1 MLIVTTRHNQDCSS
15 SAARLPAARA
25 DAARGCARRK
35 PWAASFTPDR
45 QIAFLGEAEPR
56 AARPGRLPG
65 E

>member
-15 SAARLPAARA
+15 SADRLPAARA
-25 DAARGCARRK
+25 DATRGARRQ